1 MTIGD
6 LKIAGLALLLWGPW
20 PILGVIAQHQRGGH
34 VGHGFLLG
42 LLLGPLGLLVAN
54 YSGGYA
60 CPYCFKRGLNK
71 KATRCP
77 KCGGAIT
84 LG

>member
-1 MTIGD
+1 MTIED

-42 LLLGPLGLLVAN
+42 LAPLLVAN

-60 CPYCFKRGLNK
+60 CPHCFKRGLNE

-77 KCGGAIT
+77 KCGGAVT
-84 LG
+84 LD